1 MYKSGGDVDN
11 ERGYAYVGA
20 GGVWEISVLSS
31 LFCCKFKPALKKKKD
46 FFLRAIEESLK
57 KSSFRV

>member
-31 LFCCKFKPALKKKKD
+31 LFCCKFKPALKKKKI
-46 FFLRAIEESLK
+46 FFKEQLK
-57 KSSFRV
+57 RV